1 MARRK
6 ISPLRR
12 ILIQTDRA
20 FWCVHDHL
28 NVLSI
33 LSLPTFAAILL
44 GSLAI
49 IGVPAIFDLPAE
61 AKVFIVAF
69 VSPLFALFVFTLF
82 PLPCAVFAWKAASG
96 ESASVGECFA
106 YCLGRSGRLFG
117 VFFRLGFIWLGSLL
131 LLGLPLLW
139 LWPRTCLAPLVA
151 LFEDE
156 PRIFRRSRKIL
167 REDFSVEWMGFLFLG
182 MGIVLGGLVLLPRLV
197 FGSQALGAHLIETS
211 RSAQILEYLWIFEAI
226 SVAILVAAI
235 ATSWNISLA
244 LVYHDIRMI
253 REGEDLKRR
262 IAAVRESLTVQPGYA
277 DASSSIKQEGEA

>member
-12 ILIQTDRA
+12 VLIQTDRA

-49 IGVPAIFDLPAE
+49 IGVTATLELRIE
-61 AKVFIVAF
+61 AKIFIGAIL
-69 VSPLFALFVFTLF
+69 SPFLALFVFTAF
-82 PLPCAVFAWKAASG
+82 PLPCAVFAWKAARG
-96 ESASVGECFA
+96 ETATVGECFA
-106 YCLGRSGRLFG
+106 YCIGRSRRLLS
-117 VFFRLGFIWLGSLL
+117 VLFRLSFLWLGSLL
-131 LLGLPLLW
+131 LFGLPLFW
-139 LWPRTCLAPLVA
+139 VWPRTCLAPLVA

-167 REDFSVEWMGFLFLG
+167 REDFSVQWMGFLFLG
-182 MGIVLGGLVLLPRLV
+182 MGLVLGGIVLLPRFV
-197 FGSQALGAHLIETS
+197 FGTPALGAHLIETN

-235 ATSWNISLA
+235 ATSWSISLT
-244 LVYHDIRMI
+244 LVYHDIRML

-262 IAAVRESLTVQPGYA
+262 IAAVRESLTVQSEFA
-277 DASSSIKQEGEA
+277 DASSSIGKEGES